1 MNDAGRSPEKD
12 FAMSTTSD
20 RSMLPRRQFLRRMAG
35 TAGGLLVTA
44 VAAACGANKSSS
56 ATPASSAPA
65 APSTAKA
72 GAPAT
77 AAATVAAPG
86 TAKAAATEVSAAPA
100 PAPTTAAKTTA
111 PAGATGAATGAT
123 FDAAK
128 ELAISFSYVADTTA
142 GGNPPPGGGN
152 PPPGGGG
159 GGRGGGIKNPYV
171 VVWIEN
177 AAGAP
182 VRSISLNYQA
192 GRGEQYLRDLT
203 RWSRTAQASASVATI
218 SSATKVPGTY
228 KIVWDGNDDKKAP
241 VAQGDYFVCIEAA
254 REHGPYEI
262 VREQVSIGAEPFV
275 KPLAAKG
282 ELQDVTVELRAR
294 S

>member
-1 MNDAGRSPEKD
+1 
-12 FAMSTTSD
+12 MSTPSD
-20 RSMLPRRQFLRRMAG
+20 RSMLPRRQFLRRMGG
-35 TAGGLLVTA
+35 TVGGLLVTA
-44 VAAACGANKSSS
+44 LAAACGANKSSS
-56 ATPASSAPA
+56 ASPASSSA
-65 APSTAKA
+65 AATT

-77 AAATVAAPG
+77 AAATPSTG
-86 TAKAAATEVSAAPA
+86 KAASATIAAGAPA
-100 PAPTTAAKTTA
+100 PAATSAAKTTA
-111 PAGATGAATGAT
+111 SAGATGAAAGAA

-128 ELAISFSYVADTTA
+128 ELAISFRYVADTTA
-142 GGNPPPGGGN
+142 GGNL
-152 PPPGGGG
+152 PPGGGG

-192 GRGEQYLRDLT
+192 GRGGQYLRGLT
-203 RWSRTAQASASVATI
+203 RWSRTAQASASVANI
-218 SSATKVPGTY
+218 SSATKVPGAY
-228 KIVWDGNDDKKAP
+228 KIMWDGNDDKKAP

-262 VREQVSIGAEPFV
+262 VREQISIGAEPFV
-275 KPLAAKG
+275 KTLAAKG